1 MQWSLEDIYKKQVRG
16 NIPPRKHLHVLGEA
30 QVDITYDSGE
40 TDVIGDV
47 DNKKASS
54 IADYLR
60 DKAVGS
66 IMLQKDFKVIQALA
80 AASGFS
86 KMANFL
92 MYVFMGFKDVDYEG
106 LQKFVGE
113 KDGLSALGSQLTG
126 SDGSLDLWAICL
138 PQIQRFIKNED
149 DWGWFYNMLFVK
161 DFKEGNVSVGAG
173 ELALAVLTE
182 AKKGTT
188 GDLEIGNLQIE
199 VKTGM
204 GRVLSQRTQGFK
216 DDWMRIKGII
226 TSGGVVLNPENPEA
240 KPTLDFDPQSFWNNK
255 YAKSVLTP
263 DNLEIV
269 LKRKRDEKA
278 RVQYVGALLLHE
290 YGRRAEGKGGFDIL
304 LAVFQHGL
312 KAAPSKDR
320 LEAEFQQRV
329 DAGLENRDKLG
340 RFAKKIPGTWWDANY
355 VNVAKLE
362 DIFKAVDSGLIQF
375 QFNGE
380 GVSIFY
386 PKSSSTAA
394 GDAGAK
400 FQLGV

>member
-16 NIPPRKHLHVLGEA
+16 KIPPRKHLHVLGEA

-113 KDGLSALGSQLTG
+113 K
-126 SDGSLDLWAICL
+126 
-138 PQIQRFIKNED
+138 
-149 DWGWFYNMLFVK
+149 GWFYNMLFVK